1 MIIRRQS
8 DRSKDLS
15 ERTKDGDRQVELG
28 GGRGGAVEASRML
41 KQSSNVSRCE
51 KIKNHIFMN
60 SAGILTNFTFFL

>member
-28 GGRGGAVEASRML
+28 GGEGGG
-41 KQSSNVSRCE
+41 C
-51 KIKNHIFMN
+51 
-60 SAGILTNFTFFL
+60 

>member
-28 GGRGGAVEASRML
+28 GGGGG
-41 KQSSNVSRCE
+41 C
-51 KIKNHIFMN
+51 
-60 SAGILTNFTFFL
+60 